1 MESNAVNTLVAK
13 ETLNADKMVIDASKI
28 PALVEEQ
35 YGKLAKLD
43 KQVGKAIKKAKS
55 AEEAAEKAGNCKKG
69 LFQKKA
75 ALQTISGAVEA
86 LSEAN
91 MNNAQGLSE
100 AFKFMQSLAEI
111 NQGLFGLAA
120 MSTAANNTVLQQLE
134 LKLKGASAEKLSALA
149 RSELNRTISILKNQ
163 GNVLAEQDKQKK
175 RLEAMQLRLNALS
188 NEGEQHDA
196 EQDIRLDAGEKKDAE
211 HDDRLDVGEQK
222 DAEHDRRLDEG
233 EQHDARQDELLKQH
247 SQTDQE
253 HAQMIAANIAHDAQQ
268 DELLEQHSQTDQEH
282 AQMIAANMEHDAQ
295 QDGLIAQNMEH
306 DAQQDQQLAQHAEK
320 DAEHDRLIAEL
331 REENQVLRA
340 NMDDLRSLVEK
351 KAGKELSSAS
361 IAISIIALILVGI
374 QFFL

>member
-55 AEEAAEKAGNCKKG
+55 AEEAAEKAGSCKKG
-69 LFQKKA
+69 LFRKKA
-75 ALQTISGAVEA
+75 ALQTISDAVEA

-196 EQDIRLDAGEKKDAE
+196 Q
-211 HDDRLDVGEQK
+211 
-222 DAEHDRRLDEG
+222 
-233 EQHDARQDELLKQH
+233 QDELLEQH
-247 SQTDQE
+247 SQTVQE
-253 HAQMIAANIAHDAQQ
+253 HAQMIAANMEHDAQQ

-295 QDGLIAQNMEH
+295 QDELLEQHSQTDQEHAQMIAANIEHDAQQDGLIAENMEH

-340 NMDDLRSLVEK
+340 NIDDLRGLVEK
-351 KAGKELSSAS
+351 KAGKELSNAS
-361 IAISIIALILVGI
+361 IAISIIALILAGI

>member
-1 MESNAVNTLVAK
+1 MENNAANTLVAK
-13 ETLNADKMVIDASKI
+13 GTLNADKMVVDASRI

-35 YGKLAKLD
+35 YGKLVKLD
-43 KQVGKAIKKAKS
+43 KQVGKAIKKAKN
-55 AEEAAEKAGNCKKG
+55 AEEAAEKAGNCKKDI
-69 LFQKKA
+69 FHRKD

-91 MNNAQGLSE
+91 MDNAQGLSE

-134 LKLKGASAEKLSALA
+134 LKLKGASREKLSALA

-196 EQDIRLDAGEKKDAE
+196 Q
-211 HDDRLDVGEQK
+211 
-222 DAEHDRRLDEG
+222 
-233 EQHDARQDELLKQH
+233 QDELLEQH
-247 SQTDQE
+247 SQTVQE
-253 HAQMIAANIAHDAQQ
+253 HAQMIAANMEHDAQQ

-282 AQMIAANMEHDAQ
+282 AQMIAANIAHDAQ
-295 QDGLIAQNMEH
+295 QDGLIAENMEH

-320 DAEHDRLIAEL
+320 DAEHDRLIDEL
-331 REENQVLRA
+331 REENQALRA
-340 NMDDLRSLVEK
+340 DIDELRSLVKE
-351 KAGKELSSAS
+351 KAGKELSNAS
-361 IAISIIALILVGI
+361 IAISIIALILAGI

>member
-1 MESNAVNTLVAK
+1 MENNAANTLVAK
-13 ETLNADKMVIDASKI
+13 GTLNADKMVVDASKI

-43 KQVGKAIKKAKS
+43 KQVGKAIKKAKN
-55 AEEAAEKAGNCKKG
+55 AEEAAEKAGNCKKDI
-69 LFQKKA
+69 FHRKD

-91 MNNAQGLSE
+91 MDNAQGLSE

-163 GNVLAEQDKQKK
+163 GNVLAEQDKQKN

-188 NEGEQHDA
+188 NEGERHDA
-196 EQDIRLDAGEKKDAE
+196 EQDVRLDEGERKVAEHDNRLDA
-211 HDDRLDVGEQK
+211 GEQK

-233 EQHDARQDELLKQH
+233 DQHDVEQDKLLKQH

-253 HAQMIAANIAHDAQQ
+253 HAQMIAANIEHDAQQ
-268 DELLEQHSQTDQEH
+268 DEQ
-282 AQMIAANMEHDAQ
+282 IAENMEQDAR
-295 QDGLIAQNMEH
+295 
-306 DAQQDQQLAQHAEK
+306 QDQQLAQHAEK

-331 REENQVLRA
+331 REENQALRA
-340 NMDDLRSLVEK
+340 NINDLRSLVEK
-351 KAGKELSSAS
+351 KAGKELSNAS
-361 IAISIIALILVGI
+361 IAISIIALILAGI

>member
-1 MESNAVNTLVAK
+1 
-13 ETLNADKMVIDASKI
+13 
-28 PALVEEQ
+28 
-35 YGKLAKLD
+35 
-43 KQVGKAIKKAKS
+43 
-55 AEEAAEKAGNCKKG
+55 
-69 LFQKKA
+69 
-75 ALQTISGAVEA
+75 
-86 LSEAN
+86 
-91 MNNAQGLSE
+91 
-100 AFKFMQSLAEI
+100 MQSLAEI

-196 EQDIRLDAGEKKDAE
+196 Q
-211 HDDRLDVGEQK
+211 
-222 DAEHDRRLDEG
+222 
-233 EQHDARQDELLKQH
+233 QDELLEQH
-247 SQTDQE
+247 SQTVQE

-268 DELLEQHSQTDQEH
+268 D
-282 AQMIAANMEHDAQ
+282 
-295 QDGLIAQNMEH
+295 GLIAENMEH

-340 NMDDLRSLVEK
+340 NIDDLRGLVEK
-351 KAGKELSSAS
+351 KAGKELSNAS
-361 IAISIIALILVGI
+361 IAISIIALILAGI

>member
-69 LFQKKA
+69 LFKKKA

-196 EQDIRLDAGEKKDAE
+196 Q
-211 HDDRLDVGEQK
+211 
-222 DAEHDRRLDEG
+222 
-233 EQHDARQDELLKQH
+233 QDELLEQH
-247 SQTDQE
+247 SQTVQE

-268 DELLEQHSQTDQEH
+268 D
-282 AQMIAANMEHDAQ
+282 
-295 QDGLIAQNMEH
+295 GLIAENMEH

-320 DAEHDRLIAEL
+320 GAEHDRLIAEL

-340 NMDDLRSLVEK
+340 NIDDLRSLVEK
-351 KAGKELSSAS
+351 KAGKELSNAS
-361 IAISIIALILVGI
+361 IAISIIALILAGI

>member
-1 MESNAVNTLVAK
+1 MKNSTVSTIAAQEALDANQMIV
-13 ETLNADKMVIDASKI
+13 DASKI

-69 LFQKKA
+69 LFKKKA

-149 RSELNRTISILKNQ
+149 QSELNRTISILKNQ

-188 NEGEQHDA
+188 NEGEQHDV
-196 EQDIRLDAGEKKDAE
+196 RLDAGEKKDAE
-211 HDDRLDVGEQK
+211 HDDRLNAGEQK

-233 EQHDARQDELLKQH
+233 EQHDA
-247 SQTDQE
+247 
-253 HAQMIAANIAHDAQQ
+253 QQ
-268 DELLEQHSQTDQEH
+268 DEL
-282 AQMIAANMEHDAQ
+282 IAENKEHDARQDQ
-295 QDGLIAQNMEH
+295 QIAENMEQ
-306 DAQQDQQLAQHAEK
+306 DARQDQQLAQHAEK

-331 REENQVLRA
+331 REENQALRA
-340 NMDDLRSLVEK
+340 DIDDLRSLVKE
-351 KAGKELSSAS
+351 KAGKELPNAS
-361 IAISIIALILVGI
+361 IAISIIALILAGI

>member
-1 MESNAVNTLVAK
+1 MENNAANTLVAK
-13 ETLNADKMVIDASKI
+13 GTLNADKMVVDASKI

-43 KQVGKAIKKAKS
+43 KQVGKAIKKAKN
-55 AEEAAEKAGNCKKG
+55 AEEAAEKAGNCKKDI
-69 LFQKKA
+69 FHRKD

-91 MNNAQGLSE
+91 MDNAQGLSE

-163 GNVLAEQDKQKK
+163 GNVLAEQDKQKN

-188 NEGEQHDA
+188 NEGERHDA
-196 EQDIRLDAGEKKDAE
+196 EQDVRLDEGERKVAEHDNRLDA
-211 HDDRLDVGEQK
+211 GEQK

-233 EQHDARQDELLKQH
+233 DQHDVEQDKLLKQH

-253 HAQMIAANIAHDAQQ
+253 HAQMIAANIEHDAQQ
-268 DELLEQHSQTDQEH
+268 DEQ
-282 AQMIAANMEHDAQ
+282 IAENMEQDAR
-295 QDGLIAQNMEH
+295 
-306 DAQQDQQLAQHAEK
+306 QDQQLAQHAEK
-320 DAEHDRLIAEL
+320 DAEHDSLIAEL

-340 NMDDLRSLVEK
+340 NIDDLRRLVEK
-351 KAGKELSSAS
+351 KAGKDLPNAS
-361 IAISIIALILVGI
+361 IVISVIALILAGI
-374 QFFL
+374 

>member
-188 NEGEQHDA
+188 NEGEQHDV
-196 EQDIRLDAGEKKDAE
+196 RLDAGEKKDAE
-211 HDDRLDVGEQK
+211 HDDRLNAGEQK

-233 EQHDARQDELLKQH
+233 EQHDA
-247 SQTDQE
+247 
-253 HAQMIAANIAHDAQQ
+253 QQ
-268 DELLEQHSQTDQEH
+268 DEL
-282 AQMIAANMEHDAQ
+282 IAENKEHDARQDQ
-295 QDGLIAQNMEH
+295 QIAENMEQ
-306 DAQQDQQLAQHAEK
+306 DARQDQQLAQHAEK

-340 NMDDLRSLVEK
+340 NIDDLRGLVEK
-351 KAGKELSSAS
+351 KAGKELSNAS
-361 IAISIIALILVGI
+361 IAISIIALILAGI

>member
-134 LKLKGASAEKLSALA
+134 LKLKGASREKLSALA
-149 RSELNRTISILKNQ
+149 QSELNRTISILKNQ

-188 NEGEQHDA
+188 NEGDQHDA
-196 EQDIRLDAGEKKDAE
+196 Q
-211 HDDRLDVGEQK
+211 
-222 DAEHDRRLDEG
+222 
-233 EQHDARQDELLKQH
+233 QDELLEQHSQTVQEHAQMIAANMEHDALQDELLEQH

-268 DELLEQHSQTDQEH
+268 D
-282 AQMIAANMEHDAQ
+282 
-295 QDGLIAQNMEH
+295 GLIAENMEH

-340 NMDDLRSLVEK
+340 NIDDLRGLVEK
-351 KAGKELSSAS
+351 KAGKELSNAS
-361 IAISIIALILVGI
+361 IAISTIALILAGI

>member
-13 ETLNADKMVIDASKI
+13 ETLNADRMVIDASKI

-43 KQVGKAIKKAKS
+43 KQVGKAINKAKS

-196 EQDIRLDAGEKKDAE
+196 Q
-211 HDDRLDVGEQK
+211 
-222 DAEHDRRLDEG
+222 
-233 EQHDARQDELLKQH
+233 QDELLEQH
-247 SQTDQE
+247 SQTVQE
-253 HAQMIAANIAHDAQQ
+253 HAQMIAANMEHDAQQ

-295 QDGLIAQNMEH
+295 QDGLIAENMEH

-331 REENQVLRA
+331 REENQELRA
-340 NMDDLRSLVEK
+340 NIDDLRSLVEE
-351 KAGKELSSAS
+351 KAGKELSNAS
-361 IAISIIALILVGI
+361 IAISIIALILAGI

>member
-1 MESNAVNTLVAK
+1 MKNSTVSTIAAQEALDANQMIV
-13 ETLNADKMVIDASKI
+13 DASKI

-69 LFQKKA
+69 LFKKKA

-149 RSELNRTISILKNQ
+149 QSELNRTISILKNQ

-188 NEGEQHDA
+188 NEGEQHDV
-196 EQDIRLDAGEKKDAE
+196 RLDAGEKKDAE
-211 HDDRLDVGEQK
+211 HDDRLNAGEQK

-233 EQHDARQDELLKQH
+233 EQHDA
-247 SQTDQE
+247 
-253 HAQMIAANIAHDAQQ
+253 QQ
-268 DELLEQHSQTDQEH
+268 DEL
-282 AQMIAANMEHDAQ
+282 IAENKEHDARQDQ
-295 QDGLIAQNMEH
+295 QIAENMEQ
-306 DAQQDQQLAQHAEK
+306 DARQDQQLAQHAEK

-351 KAGKELSSAS
+351 KAGKELSNAS
-361 IAISIIALILVGI
+361 IAISIIALILAGI

>member
-1 MESNAVNTLVAK
+1 MENNAANTLVAK
-13 ETLNADKMVIDASKI
+13 GTLNADKMVIDASRI

-35 YGKLAKLD
+35 YGKLVKLD
-43 KQVGKAIKKAKS
+43 KQVGKAIKKAKN
-55 AEEAAEKAGNCKKG
+55 AEEAAERAGNCKKDI
-69 LFQKKA
+69 FHRKD

-91 MNNAQGLSE
+91 MDNAQGLSE

-134 LKLKGASAEKLSALA
+134 LKLKGASKEKLSALA

-196 EQDIRLDAGEKKDAE
+196 Q
-211 HDDRLDVGEQK
+211 
-222 DAEHDRRLDEG
+222 
-233 EQHDARQDELLKQH
+233 QDELLEQH
-247 SQTDQE
+247 SQTVQE
-253 HAQMIAANIAHDAQQ
+253 HAQMIAANMEHDAQQ

-282 AQMIAANMEHDAQ
+282 AQMIAANIEHDAQ

-340 NMDDLRSLVEK
+340 NIDDLRSLVEK
-351 KAGKELSSAS
+351 KAGKELSNAS
-361 IAISIIALILVGI
+361 VAISIIALILAGI